1 MVVVEL
7 LLATVAVL
15 VQTDYIEKQ
24 TEVGLALP
32 ADTELEGKEADID
45 NLYCPLGNSGNLA
58 EYFTPNV
65 PAYFA
70 PNAPA

>member
-1 MVVVEL
+1 MVVVDL

-15 VQTDYIEKQ
+15 VQTGYIEKQ
-24 TEVGLALP
+24 TGVGLALL
-32 ADTELEGKEADID
+32 ADNELEGKEADID

-58 EYFTPNV
+58 EYFAPNA

-70 PNAPA
+70 PNALA